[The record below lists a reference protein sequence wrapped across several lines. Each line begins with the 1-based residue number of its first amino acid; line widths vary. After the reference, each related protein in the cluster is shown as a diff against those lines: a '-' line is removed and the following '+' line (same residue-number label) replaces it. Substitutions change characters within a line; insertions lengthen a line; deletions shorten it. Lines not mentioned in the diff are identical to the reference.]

1 MTTDPLQRLFDHMAW
16 ADERV
21 VERIG
26 DGTGL
31 PPQTLRLLSHLL
43 AAERIWLDRLRGGP
57 AASIEVWPD
66 LSPDECRDLL
76 VRNQEDYRQFLGDLG
91 PEDLSRVVTYRNS
104 AGKEFATAVGDIL
117 MHVALHGAYHRGQ
130 IAMAIRQG
138 GEAPVNTDFIMF
150 VRDGN

>member
-1 MTTDPLQRLFDHMAW
+1 MQRLFDHMAW

-26 DGTGL
+26 DGAGL
-31 PPQTLRLLSHLL
+31 PSQALRLLSHLL
-43 AAERIWLDRLRGGP
+43 AAERIWLDRLRGAH

-66 LSPDECRDLL
+66 LSPEGCRDLL
-76 VRNQEDYRQFLGDLG
+76 VRNREDYRQFLSDLG
-91 PEDLSRVVTYRNS
+91 PEALSRVMTYRNS
-104 AGKEFATAVGDIL
+104 AGKEFETAVGDVL

-138 GEAPVNTDFIMF
+138 GEAPVNTDFIAF
-150 VRDGN
+150 VRDGH

>member
-1 MTTDPLQRLFDHMAW
+1 MTMDTLLRLFNHMVW

-21 VERIG
+21 VEGIG
-26 DGTGL
+26 DGAGVA
-31 PPQTLRLLSHLL
+31 PQTLRLLSHLL
-43 AAERIWLDRLRGGP
+43 AAERIWLDRLRGQHP
-57 AASIEVWPD
+57 ASIEVWPD
-66 LSPDECRDLL
+66 LSPDGCRDLL
-76 VRNQEDYRQFLGDLG
+76 GRNQEDYRQFLRDLG
-91 PEDLSRVVTYRNS
+91 PEDLSRMMTYRNS
-104 AGKEFATAVGDIL
+104 TGKAFETAVGDIL